1 MMTLKI
7 AVVNTKGGVGK
18 STAIMMLG
26 LAFALQYNKK
36 VLLVDTD
43 TQADLSLRL
52 LGNSLA
58 KYSVVSDENY
68 GMGKLASLF
77 TIPPKPVN
85 IIDNVDL
92 IPMEYD
98 SFMHVDQHAV
108 MKRLASLPDNYDIIL
123 IDTPPS
129 FDSVSAEELL
139 RNIDAFYML
148 AVLSESMLT
157 RLQAHL
163 TIAIPAIIKKIRNN
177 PYLIGI
183 IKNSMMTTDS
193 EYLESILSSLNTV
206 CESINVPHYTP
217 CVFENSFANKQRLL
231 NYTNSFLFAIR
242 TKNYSSISEKL
253 THTRAKPVAGEM
265 LKRLE
270 KITVEED

>member
-43 TQADLSLRL
+43 IQADLSLRL

-123 IDTPPS
+123 VDTPPS

-139 RNIDAFYML
+139 RNIDAFFML
-148 AVLSESMLT
+148 AVLSETMLT

-163 TIAIPAIIKKIRNN
+163 TIAVPAIIKKIRNN

-183 IKNSMMTTDS
+183 IKNNMMTTDS

-206 CESINVPHYTP
+206 CESINVQHYTP

-231 NYTNSFLFAIR
+231 NYMNSFLFAIR
-242 TKNYSSISEKL
+242 TKNYGSISEKL
-253 THTRAKPVAGEM
+253 THTRAKLVAGEM

-270 KITVEED
+270 KNVVEDD